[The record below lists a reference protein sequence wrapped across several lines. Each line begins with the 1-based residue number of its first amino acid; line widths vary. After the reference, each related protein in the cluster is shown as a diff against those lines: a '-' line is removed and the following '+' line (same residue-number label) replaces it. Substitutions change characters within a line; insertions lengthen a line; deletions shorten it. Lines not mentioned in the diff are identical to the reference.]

1 MTLSYRNRLELRW
14 LPEGQAW
21 RDRNQ
26 LRMNVKIDP
35 RWLVYGWD
43 EAFFDLSGGGFSEN
57 RAAVGLGWQAN
68 STVRIDMGLLVHT
81 TRLVSA
87 GSAGFSTVPALN
99 VVLVLTPPTGP
110 F

>member
-1 MTLSYRNRLELRW
+1 
-14 LPEGQAW
+14 
-21 RDRNQ
+21 
-26 LRMNVKIDP
+26 MNVKIDP